1 MESEQGVNTFR
12 EVLKI
17 TRNEKIVI
25 AAWGVYLLI
34 AALGQIAYLLGYNV
48 PTGYL
53 IYESETGYTGGLFII
68 VMFFWPMFGIYK
80 IARFEERMIMQRKNV
95 QKTH

>member
-1 MESEQGVNTFR
+1 MERAQVEKTFR
-12 EVLKI
+12 EELKI
-17 TRNEKIVI
+17 TRNEKIFI
-25 AAWGVYLLI
+25 AAWGVYLLV
-34 AALGQIAYLLGYNV
+34 AVLGQIAYWLGFNV
-48 PTGYL
+48 STGFL

-80 IARFEERMIMQRKNV
+80 IARFEEKMIRQRKNA